1 MPTVAAYLFAT
12 PSFPPLPLPLSLSP
26 PSSPPLTTLN
36 SPIQWRGKRAIR
48 IGPLLPLLL
57 QLGAG
62 NVTTPFCIISTLIG
76 PYRPAGVFRGVPSAT
91 ILSLDVYF
99 LSFFLSLFLS
109 GSFCHIQWRPQRR
122 DPDRILSQ
130 GWLRI
135 PGKDHRW
142 PIESYLILKCRV
154 DSYGSNL
161 WTHPSNILLRSS
173 PLPPPAPHP
182 RIRGWW
188 FYRHTD
194 RHGWMYVSMHKRSH
208 LL

>member
-1 MPTVAAYLFAT
+1 MDAKNPEESQRILKNPRASHPPHPPTRQHSHRRQCQQLRLICLQ
-12 PSFPPLPLPLSLSP
+12 PPLSPLSPSLSP
-26 PSSPPLTTLN
+26 SLPPPPPLTTLN

-142 PIESYLILKCRV
+142 PIE
-154 DSYGSNL
+154 
-161 WTHPSNILLRSS
+161 
-173 PLPPPAPHP
+173 
-182 RIRGWW
+182 
-188 FYRHTD
+188 
-194 RHGWMYVSMHKRSH
+194 
-208 LL
+208 